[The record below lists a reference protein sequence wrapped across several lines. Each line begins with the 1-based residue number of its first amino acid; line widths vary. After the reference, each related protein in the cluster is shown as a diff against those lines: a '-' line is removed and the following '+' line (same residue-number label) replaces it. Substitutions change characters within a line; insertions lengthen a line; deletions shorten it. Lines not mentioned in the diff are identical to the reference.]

1 MIATDVSEESKTP
14 NESEGAWVCCG
25 TRDCGKAFD
34 TGDYGIAICAGNE
47 VMIPPDTS
55 DESKSPDLK
64 ESEPVAQEIKEEFL
78 VLETAEQLSVS
89 ETRSQ

>member
-1 MIATDVSEESKTP
+1 
-14 NESEGAWVCCG
+14 
-25 TRDCGKAFD
+25 
-34 TGDYGIAICAGNE
+34 
-47 VMIPPDTS
+47 MIPPDTS